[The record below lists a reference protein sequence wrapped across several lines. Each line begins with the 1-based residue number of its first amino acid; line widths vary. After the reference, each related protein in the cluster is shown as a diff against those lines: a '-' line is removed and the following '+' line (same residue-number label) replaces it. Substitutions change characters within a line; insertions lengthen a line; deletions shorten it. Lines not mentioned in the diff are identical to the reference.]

1 MQSGI
6 RVGSILG
13 IPLLIDPS
21 WFLVIVLFAFVNSV
35 EWQARY
41 PEWSTVLT
49 WGTGLVTALLL
60 FASVLLH
67 ELGHSVVAL
76 AQGIKVNSITL
87 FMFGG
92 MASIDRESKTPL
104 RAFLVAIAGPTV
116 SLLLFILLAGANELF
131 LVQDQ
136 PLSIIAINL
145 ARINLVLAVFNM
157 IPGLPLDGGQILK
170 AIVWKI
176 TGSRYQGVHWAARTG
191 QLLGYLAMAYG
202 LYTTFSGRGGGL
214 WIALLGWFCA
224 RNASNYDRITSYQE
238 ALLGLKVSDAMAKEF
253 RVVEGEST
261 LREFVDQYLLQ
272 EERPTFFAAS
282 RGRYQGLVRPEDLQT
297 IERSLWEQKRL
308 SDIVIP
314 LDQLPTVTEVT
325 PLIQVVKQLERDRLP
340 RVIVLSPAGAVA
352 GVVDRADAVKA
363 MAQAMKLP
371 LSDADFARL
380 KSEGGY
386 PAGLNLAAI
395 AATIP
400 ES

>member
-1 MQSGI
+1 
-6 RVGSILG
+6 
-13 IPLLIDPS
+13 
-21 WFLVIVLFAFVNSV
+21 
-35 EWQARY
+35 
-41 PEWSTVLT
+41 
-49 WGTGLVTALLL
+49 
-60 FASVLLH
+60 
-67 ELGHSVVAL
+67 
-76 AQGIKVNSITL
+76 
-87 FMFGG
+87 
-92 MASIDRESKTPL
+92 
-104 RAFLVAIAGPTV
+104 
-116 SLLLFILLAGANELF
+116 
-131 LVQDQ
+131 
-136 PLSIIAINL
+136 
-145 ARINLVLAVFNM
+145 M